1 MKKNEQKRSFFCQFL
16 ANKMVISHENDLMK
30 ISKQHEYNV
39 PYVVQSSWWIVLSEM
54 IYQVQKKII
63 HEK

>member
-1 MKKNEQKRSFFCQFL
+1 
-16 ANKMVISHENDLMK
+16 MVISHKNDLMK

-39 PYVVQSSWWIVLSEM
+39 PYVVQSSWWILLSEM